1 MKKTGIPLAVVIVA
15 AVSVVFFLSRNRS
28 AEKNSIVLSDMMEAV
43 EVEFAFKTGG
53 RVNVI
58 AFEEGDIVSQGDTI
72 GFFEIEKE
80 NGLGN
85 NIALVTY
92 KQVRS

>member
-1 MKKTGIPLAVVIVA
+1 MI
-15 AVSVVFFLSRNRS
+15 
-28 AEKNSIVLSDMMEAV
+28 EAV
-43 EVEFAFKTGG
+43 EVYIAFKTGG
-53 RVNVI
+53 RVNFI
-58 AFEEGDIVSQGDTI
+58 GFEEGDIVSQGDTI

-92 KQVRS
+92 KHVRS

>member
-1 MKKTGIPLAVVIVA
+1 MI
-15 AVSVVFFLSRNRS
+15 
-28 AEKNSIVLSDMMEAV
+28 EAV
-43 EVEFAFKTGG
+43 EVDLAFKTGG
-53 RVNVI
+53 GVNFME
-58 AFEEGDIVSQGDTI
+58 FEEGDIVSQGDNI

>member
-1 MKKTGIPLAVVIVA
+1 MKKTGIPLAAVIVA

-28 AEKNSIVLSDMMEAV
+28 AEKNSIVLSCTIEAV

-58 AFEEGDIVSQGDTI
+58 PFERAT
-72 GFFEIEKE
+72 
-80 NGLGN
+80 
-85 NIALVTY
+85 
-92 KQVRS
+92 